1 MEDQVIVSTPP
12 CGRRRR
18 CLIGAF
24 VFASLAT
31 AVNAQQPESV
41 RRIGFLGMDST
52 LQAAR
57 LVAFR
62 DGMRKLGY
70 VEGVNLLI
78 DVRWAEGQFD
88 RLPALAS
95 ELVAQKPEVIVT
107 AAPPPVRA
115 LQKATTTIPIVM
127 SVHDPVGMG
136 FAASLARPGSNITGV
151 AFQDS
156 ELSAKR
162 LDLLRRVVPNLTRV
176 AIMWN
181 QAGGGRSSVEAVETA
196 AAALKIATRE
206 FEIAGPAEIPAAVAA
221 AKAWGAQGLVQL
233 ASPVITLHRKVLLEA
248 LAANRM
254 PATCELR
261 IYVDEGCL
269 MTYSA
274 DINAM
279 FRDLASIAVR
289 ILKGAKPAELA
300 LEQPREFD
308 FVINLKTAETL
319 GLAIPPVVQLQMTDR
334 VR

>member
-1 MEDQVIVSTPP
+1 MALV
-12 CGRRRR
+12 
-18 CLIGAF
+18 GALTL
-24 VFASLAT
+24 LALA
-31 AVNAQQPESV
+31 AVAYALWPKPV
-41 RRIGFLGMDST
+41 RRVGFLGMDST
-52 LQAAR
+52 MQEAR

-62 DGMRKLGY
+62 EGMRRHGY
-70 VEGVNLLI
+70 VEGENLAI
-78 DVRWAEGQFD
+78 VVRWAEGQFD

-95 ELVAQKPEVIVT
+95 ELVAQNVEVIVT

-115 LQKATTTIPIVM
+115 AMKATSTIPIVM

-136 FAASLARPGSNITGV
+136 FAASLARPGGNVTGV

-156 ELSAKR
+156 ELSTKR
-162 LDLLRRVVPNLTRV
+162 LDLLRSVVPNLTHV
-176 AIMWN
+176 AILWN

-196 AAALKIATRE
+196 AASLKIATRE
-206 FEIAGPAEIPAAVAA
+206 FEISGPAEIPAAVAA
-221 AKAWGAQGLVQL
+221 AKAWGAQGLIQL
-233 ASPVITLHRKVLLEA
+233 ASPVITLNRSVLLEA
-248 LAANRM
+248 LAANGM

-279 FRDLASIAVR
+279 FRELASIAVR

-308 FVINLKTAETL
+308 FVINLKTAEAL
-319 GLAIPPVVQLQMTDR
+319 GLAVPPIVQLQMTDR